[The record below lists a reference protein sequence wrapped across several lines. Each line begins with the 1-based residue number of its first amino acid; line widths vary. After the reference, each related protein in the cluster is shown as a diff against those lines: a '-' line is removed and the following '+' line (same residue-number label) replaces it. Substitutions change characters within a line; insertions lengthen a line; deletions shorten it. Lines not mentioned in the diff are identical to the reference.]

1 MVSGGIHY
9 SQDYTTQLKECGCD
23 SEYVR
28 LWWRSNRNG
37 VDSYTFKGTH
47 SVRLSTSNQTFQ
59 KVLGYRRSNSED
71 TTDNTYQ
78 HNTFN
83 QQSSGA
89 GKVNIVSRKTIK
101 LISNWEN
108 GEMLD
113 WLSNIINSTNVFIE
127 DKTSSDGLQ
136 LTPVTITSKDFQVKG
151 LNDKLGK
158 IEINLTYSNQRTT
171 SRT

>member
-1 MVSGGIHY
+1 
-9 SQDYTTQLKECGCD
+9 
-23 SEYVR
+23 
-28 LWWRSNRNG
+28 
-37 VDSYTFKGTH
+37 
-47 SVRLSTSNQTFQ
+47 
-59 KVLGYRRSNSED
+59 
-71 TTDNTYQ
+71 
-78 HNTFN
+78 
-83 QQSSGA
+83 
-89 GKVNIVSRKTIK
+89 
-101 LISNWEN
+101 
-108 GEMLD
+108 MLD